1 MLHRHKPLLLSTWP
15 GVLFLVQFNN
25 FDQTTDFYWS
35 YTLLLKTVRSYAL
48 LLYVCSAHDYI
59 NNQSTKP
66 PDKSSLRMQCNIT
79 HYAGR
84 FWLIIDVIICA
95 GGIRKWETGMFTI
108 LSSDLIITTVDREI
122 FTLRIIRV
130 KIFRGVKFLWFRLI
144 HKIFLTVD
152 SCNRDERLEHC

>member
-1 MLHRHKPLLLSTWP
+1 
-15 GVLFLVQFNN
+15 
-25 FDQTTDFYWS
+25 
-35 YTLLLKTVRSYAL
+35 
-48 LLYVCSAHDYI
+48 
-59 NNQSTKP
+59 
-66 PDKSSLRMQCNIT
+66 MQCNIT

-95 GGIRKWETGMFTI
+95 GGIRKWEMGMFTM

-130 KIFRGVKFLWFRLI
+130 KIFCGVKFLWFRLI
-144 HKIFLTVD
+144 RKIFLTVD